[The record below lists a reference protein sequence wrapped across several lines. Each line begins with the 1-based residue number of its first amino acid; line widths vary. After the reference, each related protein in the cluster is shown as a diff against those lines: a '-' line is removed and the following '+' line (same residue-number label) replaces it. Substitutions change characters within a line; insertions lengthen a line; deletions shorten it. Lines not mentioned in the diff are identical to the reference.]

1 MVVNE
6 EGVMVTETQPETQI
20 GESNSVAETQPVLE
34 TESVVP
40 KPIAEV
46 KPMNAEHEAFIA
58 YAQKISKAVFVPQPS
73 EENFCARVKQ
83 FIETRGDAMASS
95 DQLLQAYDLFQN
107 NCVENK
113 KEEDKNEVVENGE
126 EVLGGDINPEAAA
139 SSQSK
144 AEAAPEPQIKQ
155 KYLQQDAKL
164 LTYDDDLGMRPNKI
178 ARPNTGVNAKPE
190 YLIKKTNKEP
200 ILYFLVILGIASLI
214 YAVNKKD

>member
-1 MVVNE
+1 M
-6 EGVMVTETQPETQI
+6 
-20 GESNSVAETQPVLE
+20 
-34 TESVVP
+34 
-40 KPIAEV
+40 
-46 KPMNAEHEAFIA
+46 
-58 YAQKISKAVFVPQPS
+58 
-73 EENFCARVKQ
+73 
-83 FIETRGDAMASS
+83 
-95 DQLLQAYDLFQN
+95 
-107 NCVENK
+107 
-113 KEEDKNEVVENGE
+113 ENGE

-144 AEAAPEPQIKQ
+144 SEAAPEPQIKQ